1 MAIEINSNYKSSHV
15 PWVVDDK
22 KDNQLWY
29 KMDKTCK
36 ALVEQLV
43 RKVSGHLVME
53 TWSLVDKNWKS
64 IFQLKKKKEKAK
76 FIITNMAELQTL
88 QEDNLQEGAQFSQ
101 FQNKRQTKIWFYQV
115 SW

>member
-43 RKVSGHLVME
+43 RKVSGHLVTE
-53 TWSLVDKNWKS
+53 T
-64 IFQLKKKKEKAK
+64 
-76 FIITNMAELQTL
+76 
-88 QEDNLQEGAQFSQ
+88 
-101 FQNKRQTKIWFYQV
+101 
-115 SW
+115 